1 MSLSLVRLASMMEP
15 LRGFVAVGRRLSITA
30 AARELYLSQSAL
42 SRQVQALEQRL
53 QVKLFVRRNRAI
65 EFTPE
70 GERLFR
76 SANAAFQQ
84 LEDAVGVLRAP
95 GRRPPVT
102 LSASIG
108 VSGLWLL
115 PRLGR

>member
-1 MSLSLVRLASMMEP
+1 MSTSLLGLASMMEP

-30 AARELYLSQSAL
+30 AASELYLSQSAL

-53 QVKLFVRRNRAI
+53 QVKLFVRRHRAI

-76 SANAAFQQ
+76 SAEAAFQQ
-84 LEDAVGVLRAP
+84 VEDAIGALRTA
-95 GRRPPVT
+95 GRRRC
-102 LSASIG
+102 
-108 VSGLWLL
+108 SGSRPGSFS
-115 PRLGR
+115 PRVR